1 MFQKRT
7 YSRREIFDKINLF
20 EQDLSTIKDTE
31 KDICTALSGLR
42 SMINTLRSENE
53 LLCESI
59 DLLTK
64 MNAGTLGES
73 SNCELFMV
81 KSYRNNPIIIKDG
94 KLMSTD
100 AMKSAYVRWDQGEKV
115 SVEVES

>member
-20 EQDLSTIKDTE
+20 ELNLSNIKDTE
-31 KDICTALSGLR
+31 EDICSSLSGLKL
-42 SMINTLRSENE
+42 MICALRSENE
-53 LLCESI
+53 LLRESI

-81 KSYRNNPIIIKDG
+81 KSYRNNPIIFKDG

-100 AMKSAYVRWDQGEKV
+100 AMKSAYIKWDQDKKV
-115 SVEVES
+115 SVEVNS